1 MEDEVEVI
9 VPKSVEEART
19 FVMIHMEDE
28 EIQAV
33 VANPHADCRIWGLLS
48 GFKIN
53 DKNRPLLMDC
63 VNKNTFKNKPDGV
76 EFAAWVPFMAAA
88 ERRLGS
94 AAIEAFKFRE

>member
-19 FVMIHMEDE
+19 FVMINMEDE
-28 EIQAV
+28 EIWSV
-33 VANPHADCRIWGLLS
+33 VENPNADCRIWGLLS

-76 EFAAWVPFMAAA
+76 EFAAWVAFMTAA
-88 ERRLGS
+88 ERRLGP
-94 AAIEAFKFRE
+94 AAVEPFKFRE